1 MSHSSGIPVS
11 TALKNAFSTTKRVI
25 KVQIVNEEMVPVG
38 EKGHSGKS
46 WEQDLDL
53 VTGVLE
59 IDQPSYILFNKSP
72 ENNEWIL
79 FCYVPDKSKVKD
91 KMLYASSRAAL
102 KQQLGSG
109 YFIDDVFG
117 TVPGDF
123 SLKGYSLHVTSKK
136 TDSPL
141 TESEQIRQSEMESGP
156 VYSGGTTTYVHG
168 VAFPVDSAVTQAV
181 KKLLSGQ
188 LSYVQCAVDIS
199 QEKIILDH
207 TDKIEFTS
215 LAFKIPLAE
224 PRFHFFSY
232 THSFEDQTVTSIV
245 YIYSCPDGSKGT
257 TSAPVKQRMLY
268 SSSKANVSELIN
280 AAGGTIAVRLEVN
293 AGEDIVE
300 DEVFRQIHP
309 TAPVKAQ
316 TFSRPMRP
324 GKGARKL
331 IKEDLQKS

>member
-11 TALKNAFSTTKRVI
+11 VALKNAFSTTKRLI
-25 KVQIVNEEMVPVG
+25 KVQIENEEMVPVK
-38 EKGHSGKS
+38 EIAHSGKT

-53 VTGVLE
+53 ISGLL
-59 IDQPSYILFNKSP
+59 DSNQPSYLMFNKSP

-79 FCYVPDKSKVKD
+79 FCYVPDKAKVKD
-91 KMLYASSRAAL
+91 KMLYASSRATL
-102 KQQLGSG
+102 KQQLGSSV
-109 YFIDDVFG
+109 FIDDVFG
-117 TVPGDF
+117 TVAADF
-123 SLKGYSLHVTSKK
+123 SVKGYTLHVTSKK
-136 TDSPL
+136 TESPL
-141 TESEQIRQSEMESGP
+141 TESEQIRQSEHESP
-156 VYSGGTTTYVHG
+156 VYSPGGSTTYVHG
-168 VAFPVDSAVTQAV
+168 VAFPVDSAVTQAI
-181 KKLLSGQ
+181 KKLISGEIT
-188 LSYVQCAVDIS
+188 YIQCGVDIS
-199 QEKIILDH
+199 KEKIILDH

-232 THSFEDQTVTSIV
+232 THSFEDQTITSIV

-268 SSSKANVSELIN
+268 SSSKANVSELIT
-280 AAGGTIAVRLEVN
+280 AASGTIAVRLEVN

-316 TFSRPMRP
+316 AFSRPMRP

-331 IKEDLQKS
+331 IKEDLQKA